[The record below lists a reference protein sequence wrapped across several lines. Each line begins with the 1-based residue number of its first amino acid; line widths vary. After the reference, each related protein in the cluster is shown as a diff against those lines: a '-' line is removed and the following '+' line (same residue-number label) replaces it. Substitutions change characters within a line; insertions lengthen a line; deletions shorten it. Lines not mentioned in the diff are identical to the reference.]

1 MNKIIK
7 IGNYM
12 PSNYDASII
21 VDINGIASTV
31 KENHG
36 TVTAILVTMKVV
48 HKMNK
53 NDTNRCIQVYT
64 LTGGKW
70 DKMHDIGKRV
80 YSINGICPTLHTC
93 GGGNIEP
100 KIVLPIKNKQ
110 LK

>member
-1 MNKIIK
+1 
-7 IGNYM
+7 
-12 PSNYDASII
+12 
-21 VDINGIASTV
+21 
-31 KENHG
+31 
-36 TVTAILVTMKVV
+36 
-48 HKMNK
+48 MNK

-100 KIVLPIKNKQ
+100 KIVLKST
-110 LK
+110 LKERDT